1 MKNAEAAISS
11 RGGVVKSLRTR
22 EDGLKNFKNFKTGR
36 GLPIWGVTFAGG
48 VSTPLHAMLDTK
60 EGTCSKINHLHILHL

>member
-11 RGGVVKSLRTR
+11 RGRVIKSLRTG
-22 EDGLKNFKNFKTGR
+22 EDGLKNFKTGR